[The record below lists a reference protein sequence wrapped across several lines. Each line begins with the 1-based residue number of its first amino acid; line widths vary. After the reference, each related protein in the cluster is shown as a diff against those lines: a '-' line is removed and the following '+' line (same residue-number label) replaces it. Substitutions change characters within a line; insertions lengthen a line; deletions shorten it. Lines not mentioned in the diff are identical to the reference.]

1 MEAEVY
7 SYSRS
12 KGLFAGISLSGSAI
26 SVDAKANATY
36 YGNDDDA
43 RTIFSGTDE
52 EESDALTDL
61 KNTLKSMYE

>member
-26 SVDAKANATY
+26 DIDESSNEAFYGEEVDAKTLFSESNNNSSAVANLKT
-36 YGNDDDA
+36 
-43 RTIFSGTDE
+43 T
-52 EESDALTDL
+52 L
-61 KNTLKSMYE
+61 KNLYK

>member
-26 SVDAKANATY
+26 SVDGKANQAF

-43 RTIFSGTDE
+43 KTIFANT
-52 EESDALTDL
+52 ESDSDNVQALKDVL
-61 KNTLKSMYE
+61 KGMGE